1 MRASAERIAENC
13 EPSVCSVLF
22 MGGAGGSL
30 RAGVTTNPVRLTQSV
45 KAALTRVSCGG
56 ASVYVW
62 SGGGITVMADV
73 MAMPANSF
81 GYVPTSALVAPFE
94 FTLRRSD
101 YAALGGHLDHVQPGE
116 AVMGSAVRRMEP
128 GEGRDPQDA
137 RLLPDGRRLHLQ
149 HGPIDLIIGAE
160 GAREVAFAA
169 ARVRFETLLKE

>member
-30 RAGVTTNPVRLTQSV
+30 RAGVTNPVRLTQSV

-62 SGGGITVMADV
+62 PGGGITVIADV

-81 GYVPTSALVAPFE
+81 GYVPTSALVAPIE
-94 FTLRRSD
+94 FTLRLSD
-101 YAALGGHLDHVQPGE
+101 YAALGGHLDHVQPVE
-116 AVMGSAVRRMEP
+116 AVMGSAVRRVEP

-137 RLLPDGRRLHLQ
+137 RNFPWGR
-149 HGPIDLIIGAE
+149 
-160 GAREVAFAA
+160 
-169 ARVRFETLLKE
+169 